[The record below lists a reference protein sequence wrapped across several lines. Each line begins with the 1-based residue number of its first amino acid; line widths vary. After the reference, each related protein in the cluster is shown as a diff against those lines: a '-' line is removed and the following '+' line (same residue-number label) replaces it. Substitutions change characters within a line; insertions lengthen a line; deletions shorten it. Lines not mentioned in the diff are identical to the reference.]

1 MTRTL
6 KATALLVAIA
16 VTAGAGCTVDKQDA
30 PEMSGPSELGLSV
43 ALYANPE
50 TLRQDGASQAQ
61 ITIQARDG
69 SGQPMRDVPIRLDIA
84 VNGTVADFGELSAK
98 NLVTGGDGRAS
109 ATYTAPLPP
118 ADPVDTQT
126 VVQILATP
134 GGKFVNSDAANAV
147 ARSVSIRLVPPG
159 VVLPP
164 NGTPVPSFTYAPSTP
179 LSKSDVTFDA
189 SLSTDSDGRIVSY
202 AWNFGDGSQ
211 DSGVLVKHQ
220 FETAGTY
227 TVTLTVTDDRSQSAS
242 LSKAVNVVLSAA
254 PKADFVVSP
263 SAPAVNQKVFFNAA
277 PSEAAVGR
285 SIVRYDWDY
294 GSGRLDS
301 GVLVWQI
308 YTLPGTYT
316 VVLTVTDDAGNKG
329 TVSKDVTVGSGGLS
343 ASFSYLPTAP
353 AAADTVY
360 FNGSASTGPS
370 GIASYSWTFG
380 DGGSATGAT
389 PSHQF
394 ACAGGI
400 LDKTFVVALTVKDT
414 LGASASI
421 AKEVKVSGCGL

>member
-6 KATALLVAIA
+6 NATALVVAIA
-16 VTAGAGCTVDKQDA
+16 VVAGAGCTVDKQDA
-30 PEMSGPSELGLSV
+30 PELSGPSELGTSV
-43 ALYANPE
+43 TLYASPD
-50 TLRQDGASQAQ
+50 TLRQDGASQSL
-61 ITIQARDG
+61 ITIQAQDDN
-69 SGQPMRDVPIRLDIA
+69 GQPVRNLPIRLDIA
-84 VNGTVADFGELSAK
+84 VGGTLADFGQLSGK

-134 GGKFVNSDAANAV
+134 GGTDYANATPR
-147 ARSVSIRLVPPG
+147 AVSIRLVPPG
-159 VVLPP
+159 IILPP
-164 NGTPVPSFTYAPSTP
+164 NGTPVPSFTYAPSAP
-179 LSKSDVTFDA
+179 LSQSDVTFDA

-242 LSKAVNVVLSAA
+242 LSKAVSVALSAA

-308 YTLPGTYT
+308 YTQPGTYT

-329 TVSKDVTVGSGGLS
+329 TVSKEVTVGSGGLS

-400 LDKTFVVALTVKDT
+400 LDKTFVVALTVKDS
-414 LGASASI
+414 LGATASI